1 MSSFFSS
8 HSVFVILAL
17 VFVAVLLLLEALRML
32 WKQYKGPEAK
42 RLERRLRALSAAH
55 DRSTPTKLV
64 KQRALSDIPR
74 LQRVLQ
80 RMPRAYHF
88 DRMIVQSGLDW
99 TVSGLLLSCAV
110 LFVLGVLTA
119 IALRQSMELAL
130 LVGAALCA
138 LPWLYLQRKRHLRL
152 ALMERQLPEAL
163 DLITRALRAGHAFSS
178 GLQMAGEELAEP
190 IAGELRLVHDE
201 INYGTSLAQALTN
214 LSERVP
220 ITDLRYFVVAVLIQR
235 ESGGNL
241 TEMLINLSRLI
252 RERLKLHDRVR
263 VLSADGRMSAWILGL
278 MPFGLVALLQLLNPK
293 FMSAL
298 WTDPIG
304 ITILQWLAA
313 LMVIG
318 MLMLHRIVRIRV

>member
-8 HSVFVILAL
+8 HSAFVVLAL

-55 DRSTPTKLV
+55 DRSEQTKLV
-64 KQRALSDIPR
+64 KQRALSDIPG

-80 RMPRAYHF
+80 RMPRAYQL
-88 DRMIVQSGLDW
+88 DRMLVQSGLEW
-99 TVSGLLLSCAV
+99 TVSGLLLSCAI
-110 LFVLGVLTA
+110 LFAMGVMA
-119 IALRQSMELAL
+119 AVMLRQPMELAL
-130 LVGAALCA
+130 LVGAALSV
-138 LPWLYLQRKRHLRL
+138 LPWLYLQRKRHQRL

-201 INYGTSLAQALTN
+201 INYGTALPQALTN

-241 TEMLINLSRLI
+241 TEMLGNLSRLI

-263 VLSADGRMSAWILGL
+263 VLSAEGRMSAWILGL
-278 MPFGLVALLQLLNPK
+278 MPFGLVAVLQLLNPK

-304 ITILQWLAA
+304 ITILKWLAA

-318 MLMLHRIVRIRV
+318 VLLLRRIARIRV

>member
-1 MSSFFSS
+1 MSSFLSS
-8 HSVFVILAL
+8 HSFLVIIAL
-17 VFVAVLLLLEALRML
+17 VFVAALLLLEALRLL
-32 WKQYKGPEAK
+32 WKQYRSPEAK

-55 DRSTPTKLV
+55 DHSATTKLV
-64 KQRALSDIPR
+64 KERALSDIPR

-80 RMPRAYHF
+80 RAPRAYQL
-88 DRMIVQSGLDW
+88 DRVIVQSGLEW
-99 TVSGLLLSCAV
+99 TVSGLLLGCAILFAFGVLVAVMLRQPMALAFALGAV
-110 LFVLGVLTA
+110 LGL
-119 IALRQSMELAL
+119 
-130 LVGAALCA
+130 
-138 LPWLYLQRKRHLRL
+138 LPWLFLQRKRHLRL

-163 DLITRALRAGHAFSS
+163 DLMTRALRAGHAFSS
-178 GLQMAGEELAEP
+178 GLQMAGDELAEP

-201 INYGTSLAQALTN
+201 INYGTSLPQALTN

-263 VLSADGRMSAWILGL
+263 VLSAEGRMSAWILGL
-278 MPFGLVALLQLLNPK
+278 MPFGLAAMLNLLNPE
-293 FMSAL
+293 FMSVL
-298 WTDPIG
+298 WSDPIG

-318 MLMLHRIVRIRV
+318 VLMLRRIVRIRV

>member
-8 HSVFVILAL
+8 HSFLVILAL
-17 VFVAVLLLLEALRML
+17 VFVAVLLMLEAGRML
-32 WKQYKGPEAK
+32 WKQYKSPEAK

-55 DRSTPTKLV
+55 DRSAPTKLV
-64 KQRALSDIPR
+64 KERALSDIPR
-74 LQRVLQ
+74 LQRALQ
-80 RMPRAYHF
+80 RTPRAYQL
-88 DRMIVQSGLDW
+88 DRMLVQSGLDW
-99 TVSGLLLSCAV
+99 TVSGLLLGCAM
-110 LFVLGVLTA
+110 LWVLGALVVVILGQPLVLA
-119 IALRQSMELAL
+119 ILA
-130 LVGAALCA
+130 GAALGL
-138 LPWLYLQRKRHLRL
+138 LPLLYLQRQRRLRL

-163 DLITRALRAGHAFSS
+163 DLMTRALRAGHAFSS
-178 GLQMAGEELAEP
+178 GLQMAGDELAEP

-201 INYGTSLAQALTN
+201 INYGTSLPQALVN

-241 TEMLINLSRLI
+241 TEMLVNLSRLI

-263 VLSADGRMSAWILGL
+263 VLSAEGRMSAWILGL
-278 MPFGLVALLQLLNPK
+278 MPFGLAALLNLLNPE

-304 ITILQWLAA
+304 ITILKWLAA

-318 MLMLHRIVRIRV
+318 ILMLHRIVRIRV

>member
-8 HSVFVILAL
+8 HSAFVILAL

-55 DRSTPTKLV
+55 DRSAPTKLV
-64 KQRALSDIPR
+64 KQRALSDIPG

-80 RMPRAYHF
+80 RMPRAYQL
-88 DRMIVQSGLDW
+88 DRFIVQSGMDW
-99 TVSGLLLSCAV
+99 TVSGLLLACAI
-110 LFVLGVLTA
+110 LFAVGTLAAVMLG
-119 IALRQSMELAL
+119 QPMGLAL
-130 LVGAALCA
+130 VVGAALGA
-138 LPWLYLQRKRHLRL
+138 LPWLYLQRKRQQRLR
-152 ALMERQLPEAL
+152 LMERQLPEAL

-201 INYGTSLAQALTN
+201 INYGTALPQALTN

-241 TEMLINLSRLI
+241 TEMLVNLSRLI

-263 VLSADGRMSAWILGL
+263 VLSSDGRMSAWILGL
-278 MPFGLVALLQLLNPK
+278 MPFGVAAILNLLNPE
-293 FMSAL
+293 FMSTL

-304 ITILQWLAA
+304 IIILQWLAA
-313 LMVIG
+313 LMVVGI
-318 MLMLHRIVRIRV
+318 LMLHRIVRIRV

>member
-8 HSVFVILAL
+8 HSAFVVLAL

-55 DRSTPTKLV
+55 DRSEQTKLV
-64 KQRALSDIPR
+64 KQRALSDIPG

-80 RMPRAYHF
+80 RMPRAYQL
-88 DRMIVQSGLDW
+88 DRMLVQSGLEW
-99 TVSGLLLSCAV
+99 TVSGLLLSCAI
-110 LFVLGVLTA
+110 LFAMGVMA
-119 IALRQSMELAL
+119 AVMLRQPMELAL
-130 LVGAALCA
+130 LVGAALSV
-138 LPWLYLQRKRHLRL
+138 LPWLYLQRKRHQRL

-201 INYGTSLAQALTN
+201 INYGTALPQALTN

-220 ITDLRYFVVAVLIQR
+220 ITDLRYFVVAVLTQR

-241 TEMLINLSRLI
+241 TEMLVNLSRLI

-263 VLSADGRMSAWILGL
+263 VLSAEGRMSAWILGL
-278 MPFGLVALLQLLNPK
+278 MPFGLVAVLQLLNPK

-304 ITILQWLAA
+304 ITILKWLAV
-313 LMVIG
+313 LMMIG
-318 MLMLHRIVRIRV
+318 VLMLRRIVRIRV

>member
-8 HSVFVILAL
+8 HSAFVILAL

-55 DRSTPTKLV
+55 DRSAPTKLV
-64 KQRALSDIPR
+64 KQRALSDIPG

-80 RMPRAYHF
+80 RMPRAYQL
-88 DRMIVQSGLDW
+88 DRFIVQSGMDW
-99 TVSGLLLSCAV
+99 TVSGLLLACAI
-110 LFVLGVLTA
+110 LFAVGALAAVMLGQPMGLALVVGVALGV
-119 IALRQSMELAL
+119 
-130 LVGAALCA
+130 
-138 LPWLYLQRKRHLRL
+138 LPWLYLQRKRQQRLR
-152 ALMERQLPEAL
+152 LMERQLPEAL

-201 INYGTSLAQALTN
+201 INYGTALPQALTN

-241 TEMLINLSRLI
+241 TEMLVNLSRLI

-278 MPFGLVALLQLLNPK
+278 MPFGVAAMLNLLNPE
-293 FMSAL
+293 FMSTL
-298 WTDPIG
+298 WTDPVG
-304 ITILQWLAA
+304 IIILQWLAA
-313 LMVIG
+313 LMVVGI
-318 MLMLHRIVRIRV
+318 LMLHRIVRIRV

>member
-8 HSVFVILAL
+8 HSFLVILAL
-17 VFVAVLLLLEALRML
+17 VFVAVLLVLEAGRML
-32 WKQYKGPEAK
+32 WKQYKSPEAK

-55 DRSTPTKLV
+55 DRSAPTKLV
-64 KQRALSDIPR
+64 KERALSDIPR
-74 LQRVLQ
+74 LQRALQ
-80 RMPRAYHF
+80 RTPRAYQL
-88 DRMIVQSGLDW
+88 DRMLVQSGLDW
-99 TVSGLLLSCAV
+99 TVSGLLLGCAM
-110 LFVLGVLTA
+110 LWVLGALVVVILGQPLVLA
-119 IALRQSMELAL
+119 ILA
-130 LVGAALCA
+130 GAALGL
-138 LPWLYLQRKRHLRL
+138 LPLLYLQRQRRLRL

-163 DLITRALRAGHAFSS
+163 DLMTRALRAGHAFSS
-178 GLQMAGEELAEP
+178 GLQMAGDELAEP

-201 INYGTSLAQALTN
+201 INYGTSLPQALVN

-241 TEMLINLSRLI
+241 TEMLVNLSRLI

-263 VLSADGRMSAWILGL
+263 VLSAEGRMSAWILGL
-278 MPFGLVALLQLLNPK
+278 MPFGLAALLNLLNPE

-304 ITILQWLAA
+304 ITILKWLAA

-318 MLMLHRIVRIRV
+318 ILMLHRIVRIRV

>member
-1 MSSFFSS
+1 MLSFFSS
-8 HSVFVILAL
+8 HSAFVILAL
-17 VFVAVLLLLEALRML
+17 VFVAVLLLLEGLRML

-42 RLERRLRALSAAH
+42 RLGRRLRALSAAH
-55 DRSTPTKLV
+55 DRSAQSKLV
-64 KQRALSDIPR
+64 KDRVLSEIPR
-74 LQRVLQ
+74 LQRMLQ
-80 RMPRAYHF
+80 RMPRAYQL
-88 DRMIVQSGLDW
+88 DRFILQSGLDW
-99 TVSGLLLSCAV
+99 TVSGLLLGGAI
-110 LFVLGVLTA
+110 LFVLGALA
-119 IALRQSMELAL
+119 ALMLRQPMVLAL
-130 LVGAALCA
+130 LAGAALGA
-138 LPWLYLQRKRHLRL
+138 VPWLYLQRKRYQRL

-163 DLITRALRAGHAFSS
+163 DLVTRALRAGHAFSS

-201 INYGTSLAQALTN
+201 INYGTSLPQALTN

-220 ITDLRYFVVAVLIQR
+220 ITDLRYFVVAVLTQR

-241 TEMLINLSRLI
+241 TEMLGNLSRLI

-278 MPFGLVALLQLLNPK
+278 MPFGLAALLQLLNPG
-293 FMSAL
+293 FMSPL

-304 ITILQWLAA
+304 ITILKWLAA

-318 MLMLHRIVRIRV
+318 VLLLRRIVRIRV

>member
-1 MSSFFSS
+1 MSSFLSS
-8 HSVFVILAL
+8 HSFMVIIAL
-17 VFVAVLLLLEALRML
+17 VFVAVLLLLEALRLL
-32 WKQYKGPEAK
+32 WKQYKSPEAK

-55 DRSTPTKLV
+55 DHSAPTKLV
-64 KQRALSDIPR
+64 KERALSDIPR
-74 LQRVLQ
+74 LQRALQ
-80 RMPRAYHF
+80 RAPRAYQL
-88 DRMIVQSGLDW
+88 DRVIVQSGLEW
-99 TVSGLLLSCAV
+99 TVSGLLLGCAI
-110 LFVLGVLTA
+110 LFAFGVLA
-119 IALRQSMELAL
+119 AVMLRQPMALAVVVGGL
-130 LVGAALCA
+130 LGL
-138 LPWLYLQRKRHLRL
+138 LPWLFLQRKRHLRL

-163 DLITRALRAGHAFSS
+163 DLMTRALRAGHAFSS
-178 GLQMAGEELAEP
+178 GLQMAGDELAEP

-201 INYGTSLAQALTN
+201 INYGTSLPQALTN

-263 VLSADGRMSAWILGL
+263 VLSAEGRMSAWILGL
-278 MPFGLVALLQLLNPK
+278 MPFGLAAMLNLLNPE
-293 FMSAL
+293 FMSVL
-298 WTDPIG
+298 WSDPIG

-318 MLMLHRIVRIRV
+318 VLMLRRIVRIRV

>member
-1 MSSFFSS
+1 MSSFLSS
-8 HSVFVILAL
+8 HSFLVIIAL
-17 VFVAVLLLLEALRML
+17 VFVAALLLLEALRLL
-32 WKQYKGPEAK
+32 WKQYRSPEAK

-55 DRSTPTKLV
+55 DHSAPTKLV
-64 KQRALSDIPR
+64 KERALSDIPR

-80 RMPRAYHF
+80 RAPRAYQL
-88 DRMIVQSGLDW
+88 DRVIVQSGLEW
-99 TVSGLLLSCAV
+99 TVSGLLLGCAILFAFGVLAAVMLRQPMALAFALGAV
-110 LFVLGVLTA
+110 LGL
-119 IALRQSMELAL
+119 
-130 LVGAALCA
+130 
-138 LPWLYLQRKRHLRL
+138 LPWLFLQRKRHLRL

-163 DLITRALRAGHAFSS
+163 DLMTRALRAGHAFSS
-178 GLQMAGEELAEP
+178 GLQMAGDELAEP

-201 INYGTSLAQALTN
+201 INYGTSLPQALTN

-263 VLSADGRMSAWILGL
+263 VLSAEGRMSAWILGL
-278 MPFGLVALLQLLNPK
+278 MPFGLAAMLNLLNPE
-293 FMSAL
+293 FMSVL
-298 WTDPIG
+298 WSDPIG

-318 MLMLHRIVRIRV
+318 VLMLRRIVRIRV

>member
-1 MSSFFSS
+1 MSSFLSS
-8 HSVFVILAL
+8 HSFLVIIAL
-17 VFVAVLLLLEALRML
+17 VFVAALLLLEALRLL
-32 WKQYKGPEAK
+32 WKQYKSPEAK

-55 DRSTPTKLV
+55 DHSAPTKLV
-64 KQRALSDIPR
+64 KERALSDIPR

-80 RMPRAYHF
+80 RAPRAYQL
-88 DRMIVQSGLDW
+88 DRVIVQSGLEW
-99 TVSGLLLSCAV
+99 TVSGLLLGCAILFAFGVLVAVMLRQPMALAFALGAV
-110 LFVLGVLTA
+110 LGL
-119 IALRQSMELAL
+119 
-130 LVGAALCA
+130 
-138 LPWLYLQRKRHLRL
+138 LPWLFLQRKRHLRL

-163 DLITRALRAGHAFSS
+163 DLMTRALRAGHAFSS
-178 GLQMAGEELAEP
+178 GLQMAGDELAEP

-201 INYGTSLAQALTN
+201 INYGTSLPQALTN

-263 VLSADGRMSAWILGL
+263 VLSAEGRMSAWILGL
-278 MPFGLVALLQLLNPK
+278 MPFGLAAMLNLLNPE
-293 FMSAL
+293 FMSVL
-298 WTDPIG
+298 WSDPIG

-318 MLMLHRIVRIRV
+318 VLMLRRIVRIRV